1 MGFNQGDPKTFYR
14 LSVANPYPENS
25 FFVNGTYV
33 VFKLKSLS
41 KLDRQVLEK
50 EKDIYKKILLSVKQE
65 EAMRS
70 WLEGNKKALTKEK
83 RIDIK
88 RQAQD
93 L

>member
-1 MGFNQGDPKTFYR
+1 
-14 LSVANPYPENS
+14 
-25 FFVNGTYV
+25 
-33 VFKLKSLS
+33 
-41 KLDRQVLEK
+41 LEK